1 MRLLKTIL
9 KVIVATLVGY
19 LINRLEFLLY
29 AIGEQ
34 IYYKI
39 LFPDACKYK
48 RNIWLLYTM
57 MLTFNIVFCNTY
69 IFKKNRKLLW
79 IYLLFIIIFYLF
91 IILI

>member
-34 IYYKI
+34 IYYKT